1 MEDIKKISF
10 SYSLKD
16 IPLTNKKEYL
26 TKMYD
31 ATSKFINRLRWK
43 VFFCNKE
50 INDPYDHKEE
60 DIFKSSRSA
69 PACEELKLFENDLF
83 NIIKKHKIYPLQI
96 EIPNNPEKRF
106 K

>member
-10 SYSLKD
+10 PYSLKD

-43 VFFCNKE
+43 VFFCKKE
-50 INDPYDHKEE
+50 NNDPYERREE
-60 DIFKSSRSA
+60 DIFESSRSA
-69 PACEELKLFENDLF
+69 PA
-83 NIIKKHKIYPLQI
+83 
-96 EIPNNPEKRF
+96 
-106 K
+106 